1 MSKTAAIA
9 LSGGVDSAAAALL
22 LKSRGFRVIGVT
34 ALLSGHEDACAARRA
49 AEEAG
54 IEHRVFR
61 LEKEFRRRVIDDFLA
76 EYAGGRTPNP
86 CVRCNLYI
94 KFGLLRTLAL
104 SLGADY
110 FATGHYAKIDNGRLK
125 KAADPGKDQSY
136 FLYRLTPAAL
146 KNTLFPL
153 GGHTKE
159 AVRRLVS
166 AAGLSV
172 PAGKESQDVCFVPD
186 GDYRSFLLS
195 VPGFSCVP
203 GEFVDTAGRVLGR
216 HKGVP
221 FYTVG
226 QRQGLGIS
234 AGRPLYVKKL
244 DARRNRVVLAGR
256 QEIPASA
263 FIVDRLSFTR
273 APLKKKIVLNVKIR
287 YNHTEQPAE
296 ITPSGNTLKIVFRL
310 PQFAVTP
317 GQSAVIYR
325 GDTVVGGGIIRK
337 VLD

>member
-1 MSKTAAIA
+1 MSKTAAVA

-34 ALLSGHEDACAARRA
+34 AFLSGNEDICAARRA
-49 AEEAG
+49 AAEIG

-61 LEKEFRRRVIDDFLA
+61 LEKEFERKVIDNFRA
-76 EYAGGRTPNP
+76 EYAKGRTPNP
-86 CVRCNLYI
+86 CVRCNRYI
-94 KFGLLRTLAL
+94 KFGLLRARAL
-104 SLGADY
+104 SLGPDY
-110 FATGHYAKIDNGRLK
+110 FATGHYAKIENGRLK
-125 KAADPGKDQSY
+125 KAADSGKDQSY
-136 FLYRLTPAAL
+136 FLYSLAPESL

-153 GGHTKE
+153 GGYTKE
-159 AVRRLVS
+159 EVRRFVS
-166 AAGLSV
+166 AAGLNVSS
-172 PAGKESQDVCFVPD
+172 GKESQDVCFVPG
-186 GDYRSFLLS
+186 GDYRSFLAS
-195 VPGFSCVP
+195 VPGFGCLP
-203 GEFVDTAGRVLGR
+203 GEFVDTGGKVLGR

-234 AGRPLYVKKL
+234 SGRPLYVREV
-244 DARRNRVVLAGR
+244 DARRNRVVLGGR
-256 QEIPASA
+256 QEVLAAA
-263 FIVDRLSFTR
+263 FIVYNPSFPGG
-273 APLKKKIVLNVKIR
+273 PLKKKVVLNVKIR

-296 ITPSGNTLKIVFRL
+296 ITPSGNTLKIVFRF

-325 GDTVVGGGIIRK
+325 GDVVVGGGIIRK